1 MAKINASIVEIPNLE
16 NQHTHSYAQI
26 VIPLHL
32 SQFIQAENSNFLIDK
47 STLLFIPRNCPH
59 KYRSESGNRT
69 LLINI
74 PEHLLKKSDYTK
86 LSSSIHMPIDN
97 ITAKIIEVILYEIEE
112 QADSNSVQYL
122 FFYLYDK
129 IVATKTAPSIAYI
142 SQHFEDAIP
151 ITYLAEIEHYNVNYY
166 REWFKKQTGMRPKE
180 YIQKLRIEKAKELL
194 VTTEYSI
201 TEIANQVGYDHSS
214 SFLRVFKAT
223 EGITPHKYRHLD
235 A

>member
-97 ITAKIIEVILYEIEE
+97 ITAKNLLK
-112 QADSNSVQYL
+112 L
-122 FFYLYDK
+122 FF
-129 IVATKTAPSIAYI
+129 TKSKSKLTQTLFNTCFS
-142 SQHFEDAIP
+142 
-151 ITYLAEIEHYNVNYY
+151 TYTI
-166 REWFKKQTGMRPKE
+166 
-180 YIQKLRIEKAKELL
+180 KL
-194 VTTEYSI
+194 
-201 TEIANQVGYDHSS
+201 
-214 SFLRVFKAT
+214 
-223 EGITPHKYRHLD
+223 
-235 A
+235 